1 MTKQFALTLFSID
14 PEFIEHAV
22 GAGVQEIIVD
32 WEFRDKHRRQAE
44 ADTEINHDTVEDLR
58 RVRTSTRARVLCR
71 INGFG
76 AETPREIDEAIEAG
90 ADEILLPMART
101 LREVEQALA
110 LTAGRRGMG
119 IVLETNGAV
128 ACAAELARLPLSR
141 VYVGLNDLAIE
152 RRTRNIFTAV
162 RDGTV
167 EEIRRHFQV
176 PFGFAGLTLPE
187 LGCPIPC
194 RLLIAELGRLECD
207 FTFLRRSFRRDIQ
220 GRNMALEVPRILES
234 VWQTE
239 ARSAT
244 EKACDRR
251 RLEEAIDAWP
261 EPLLRSSV
269 TASESRI

>member
-1 MTKQFALTLFSID
+1 MNGSMTKQFALTLFSID
-14 PEFIEHAV
+14 PEFIGRAV
-22 GAGVQEIIVD
+22 DAGVAEIIVD

-58 RVRTSTRARVLCR
+58 RVRACTRARVLCR

-76 AETPREIDEAIEAG
+76 EETPREIDEAIAAG

-101 LREVEQALA
+101 VAEVEGALA
-110 LTAGRRGMG
+110 LTAGRCGMG

-128 ACAAELARLPLSR
+128 ACAAELASLPLSR

-167 EEIRRHFQV
+167 GEIRRHFQV

-194 RLLIAELGRLECD
+194 RLLIAELVRLECH
-207 FTFLRRSFRRDIQ
+207 FSFMRRSFRRDIQ
-220 GRNMALEVPRILES
+220 GRDMAAEVPRILES
-234 VWQTE
+234 IRLTE
-239 ARSAT
+239 GRTAA
-244 EKACDRR
+244 EMACDRR
-251 RLEEAIDAWP
+251 QLEEAIDAWP
-261 EPLLRSSV
+261 EPRPCAL
-269 TASESRI
+269 